1 MHHWFVRCLYHV
13 SIPPDSEVRENNWED
28 EVKDDAPTEH
38 EADTEQ
44 SDGED
49 FDEGERPGDGNED
62 VSKEG
67 LEGDVVGVSQTGEDA
82 GQQVAEHEEDVERE
96 EDKSEVNILLGFH
109 HSEDLPV
116 EDVPGRDGDCPEEE
130 DHQSHHKVSRQL
142 LAGPHLVSI
151 WT

>member
-1 MHHWFVRCLYHV
+1 MQGKVYQEFLDIVVHL
-13 SIPPDSEVRENNWED
+13 PDSNVREDGGED
-28 EVKDDAPTEH
+28 EAKDESPSEH
-38 EADTEQ
+38 EADTEE

-49 FDEGERPGDGNED
+49 VDEGEGPGDGDED

-67 LEGDVVGVSQTGEDA
+67 LEGDVVGVSQTVEDA

-96 EDKSEVNILLGFH
+96 EDKSEVDILLGLLH
-109 HSEDLPV
+109 PEDLPV

-151 WT
+151 